1 MLFIIAAAK
10 SYCGLGDSKGYINL
24 YVGTYTADK
33 SYYYV
38 LLSLIISKYRSIFFV
53 AYIL

>member
-24 YVGTYTADK
+24 YVGTYT
-33 SYYYV
+33 
-38 LLSLIISKYRSIFFV
+38 V
-53 AYIL
+53 AIKVVIMFYCH